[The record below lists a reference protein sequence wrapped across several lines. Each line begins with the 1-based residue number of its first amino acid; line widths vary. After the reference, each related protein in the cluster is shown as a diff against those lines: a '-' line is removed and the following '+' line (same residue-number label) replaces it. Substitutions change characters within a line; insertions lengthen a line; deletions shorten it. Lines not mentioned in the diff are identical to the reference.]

1 MIDDRRTQ
9 SNENSISDTTF
20 WDLYPVDL
28 SSMESVEIQSLPL
41 SVRVL
46 NRLMHIG
53 VRTVADLYRMKVD
66 DFIKLRGAGKKC
78 YDETCQY
85 LSDLSNKAIEIDPSL
100 GAPKVA
106 AHIPQIVADNIE
118 SIINQ
123 NFAFCEELPIGSDD
137 AIAVDKYKE
146 AVEILGTELARVCY
160 QTPNKILPLM
170 DALKPF
176 IKAQQEREYRKNK
189 ISENLA
195 LIPTTRFNNAVR
207 GYINAFTT
215 DEEQRKTLGK
225 IYGLEL
231 YPNARIQ
238 NYIFEPVAGSVTDFA
253 LLLNFLRWC
262 TFDINEEIAELFQ
275 MLYGKSNSIKTVLLG
290 RATGKTLGGVGD
302 EMGITRERVR
312 QIESK
317 AKRIFNIWQSKAHI
331 LSKISAE
338 RNGDSVLSASELS
351 EYFGD
356 KYVELVFLLR
366 TSDNPAYYY
375 DSQLDVFVMGDE
387 SISDVI
393 SKIIESLPD
402 SFDEK
407 KYIAIIADAVD
418 EQDIPQELGFDDL

>member
-1 MIDDRRTQ
+1 MIDDRKTQ
-9 SNENSISDTTF
+9 NNDNLISDTTF

-28 SSMESVEIQSLPL
+28 SSVEDVSVQSLPV
-41 SVRVL
+41 SVRVTNL
-46 NRLMHIG
+46 LMHNG
-53 VRTVADLYRMKVD
+53 VKTVADLFRMKVD

-85 LSDLSNKAIEIDPSL
+85 LSDLSNRAVEIDPSL

-123 NFAFCEELPIGSDD
+123 NFAFCEELPIGSED

-146 AVEILGTELARVCY
+146 AVEILGAELARVCY

-189 ISENLA
+189 ISESLA
-195 LIPTTRFNNAVR
+195 LIPTQRFNNSVR

-231 YPNARIQ
+231 YPNARIK
-238 NYIFEPVAGSVTDFA
+238 NYIFEPVAESVTDFA

-262 TFDINEEIAELFQ
+262 FLICPEFSGLSLRMQRLE
-275 MLYGKSNSIKTVLLG
+275 
-290 RATGKTLGGVGD
+290 KTL
-302 EMGITRERVR
+302 
-312 QIESK
+312 
-317 AKRIFNIWQSKAHI
+317 
-331 LSKISAE
+331 
-338 RNGDSVLSASELS
+338 
-351 EYFGD
+351 
-356 KYVELVFLLR
+356 LLR
-366 TSDNPAYYY
+366 A
-375 DSQLDVFVMGDE
+375 L
-387 SISDVI
+387 
-393 SKIIESLPD
+393 
-402 SFDEK
+402 
-407 KYIAIIADAVD
+407 
-418 EQDIPQELGFDDL
+418 